1 MYIETVKNRKSPPCI
16 LLRESYRN
24 SGKVCKRTLA
34 NLTAL
39 PKDALT
45 ALKKALNGNNTA
57 FEEEKNFEIIRSL
70 PHGHVV
76 AVLETLRK
84 IDLDNCIS
92 SKPSHERDLILS
104 MIVARLLNP
113 GSKLA
118 TARGLSAE
126 TAFCSLGEELNL
138 LNINEDNF
146 YEAMDWLVERQD
158 KIQNKLAKKH
168 LSNGCTLLYD
178 TSSSYF
184 EGRKC
189 PLAKR
194 GHSRDKKTGKLQI
207 NYGLIC
213 DVEGRPIAIEVF
225 EGNTSD
231 PATLSSQIQKIK
243 NKFKISKVI
252 FVADRGVITQARI
265 DEELKFEIGL
275 DWISALTS
283 KSVNKLIKT
292 KALIPSDY
300 DEKDFA
306 QISAPDYPGERLIVC
321 LNKSLREERRRVR
334 ECLLKATE
342 NELDMIV
349 KATNRLRS
357 PLKEVKEIGLR
368 VGKVRNK
375 YKVGKHF
382 LLEISEGRF
391 SYRRN
396 EKKIAEEAV
405 LDGFYVIRTSV
416 DEATIDAEET
426 IAAYKNLSKV
436 ERAFRCCKTVDL
448 QIRPIYHRLPDRVEA
463 HVFIC
468 MLAYY
473 VEWHMRKALAPVL
486 FDDHNK
492 AEAIKQRHSIVAPA
506 QRSSEA
512 NLKASS
518 KKTKEGFAV
527 HSFQTLLS
535 DLQTIVK
542 NRIQLKG
549 TINAIFDKIT
559 TPTPSQK
566 RIFELL
572 DIKI

>member
-24 SGKVCKRTLA
+24 SGRVCKRTLA

-39 PKDALT
+39 PNDALII
-45 ALKKALNGNNTA
+45 LKKILSGKTVSLENDQG
-57 FEEEKNFEIIRSL
+57 FEIIRSL

-84 IDLDNCIS
+84 IGLDTCIS
-92 SKPSHERDLILS
+92 SKPSRERDLILS
-104 MIVARLLNP
+104 IIVTRLLNP
-113 GSKLA
+113 ESKLA
-118 TARGLSAE
+118 TARGLSSE

-138 LNINEDNF
+138 FNISEDDF

-158 KIQNKLAKKH
+158 KIQIKLAKKH

-184 EGRKC
+184 EGSKC

-194 GHSRDKKTGKLQI
+194 GYSRDKKKGKLQI

-213 DVEGRPIAIEVF
+213 DIEGRPIAIEVF

-231 PATLSSQIQKIK
+231 PATLSNQIEKVK
-243 NKFKISKVI
+243 NKFNISKVV

-265 DEELKFEIGL
+265 DEELSKVGW

-283 KSVNKLIKT
+283 KSVGKLIKT
-292 KALIPSDY
+292 KMLIPSDY
-300 DEKDFA
+300 KEKYFA
-306 QISAPDYPGERLIVC
+306 EISSPNYPGERLIVC
-321 LNKSLREERRRVR
+321 LNKALQEERRRTR
-334 ECLLKATE
+334 EELLKATE
-342 NELDMIV
+342 SELNVIV
-349 KATNRLRS
+349 RATCRAKN
-357 PLKEVKEIGLR
+357 PLKEVKEISLR
-368 VGKVRNK
+368 VGKIKNK

-382 LLEISEGRF
+382 LFDISEGKF
-391 SYRRN
+391 SFRRN

-416 DEATIDAEET
+416 NQEIIDAERT
-426 IAAYKNLSKV
+426 VAAYKNLSKV
-436 ERAFRCCKTVDL
+436 ERAFRCCKTIDIK
-448 QIRPIYHRLPDRVEA
+448 IRPIYHRLPDRVEA

-473 VEWHMRKALAPVL
+473 VEWHMRKALAPIL

-492 AEAIKQRHSIVAPA
+492 AEAEQQRESIVAPA
-506 QRSSEA
+506 KRSLDAE
-512 NLKASS
+512 LKALR
-518 KKTKEGFAV
+518 KKTKDGFTV

-549 TINAIFDKIT
+549 ASASTFDKIT
-559 TPTPSQK
+559 TPTPYQQK
-566 RIFELL
+566 VLELL
-572 DIKI
+572 EIKI

>member
-24 SGKVCKRTLA
+24 SGRVCKRTLA

-39 PKDALT
+39 PNDALII
-45 ALKKALNGNNTA
+45 LKKILSGKTVSLENDQG
-57 FEEEKNFEIIRSL
+57 FEIIRSL

-84 IDLDNCIS
+84 IGLDTCIS
-92 SKPSHERDLILS
+92 SKPSRERDLILS
-104 MIVARLLNP
+104 IIVTRLLNP
-113 GSKLA
+113 ESKLA
-118 TARGLSAE
+118 TARGLSSE

-138 LNINEDNF
+138 FNISEDDF

-158 KIQNKLAKKH
+158 KIQIKLAKKH

-184 EGRKC
+184 EGSKC

-194 GHSRDKKTGKLQI
+194 GYSRDKKKGKLQI

-213 DVEGRPIAIEVF
+213 DIEGRPIAIEVF

-231 PATLSSQIQKIK
+231 PATLSNQIEKVK
-243 NKFKISKVI
+243 NKFNISKVV

-265 DEELKFEIGL
+265 DEELSKVGW

-283 KSVNKLIKT
+283 KSVGKLIKT
-292 KALIPSDY
+292 KMLIPSDY
-300 DEKDFA
+300 KEKHFA
-306 QISAPDYPGERLIVC
+306 EISSPNYPGERLIVC
-321 LNKSLREERRRVR
+321 LNKALQEERRRTR
-334 ECLLKATE
+334 EELLKATE
-342 NELDMIV
+342 SELNVIV
-349 KATNRLRS
+349 RATCRAKN
-357 PLKEVKEIGLR
+357 PLKEVKEISLR
-368 VGKVRNK
+368 VGKIKNK

-382 LLEISEGRF
+382 LFDISEGKF
-391 SYRRN
+391 SFRRN

-416 DEATIDAEET
+416 NQEIIDAERSV
-426 IAAYKNLSKV
+426 AAYKNLSKV
-436 ERAFRCCKTVDL
+436 ERAFRCCKTIDIK
-448 QIRPIYHRLPDRVEA
+448 IRPIYHRLPDRVEA

-473 VEWHMRKALAPVL
+473 VEWHMRKALAPIL

-492 AEAIKQRHSIVAPA
+492 AEAEQQRESIVAPA
-506 QRSSEA
+506 KRSLDAE
-512 NLKASS
+512 LKALR
-518 KKTKEGFAV
+518 KKTKDGFTV

-549 TINAIFDKIT
+549 ASASTFDKIT
-559 TPTPSQK
+559 TPTPYQQK
-566 RIFELL
+566 VLELL
-572 DIKI
+572 EIKI

>member
-1 MYIETVKNRKSPPCI
+1 MYIETVKNRNSPPCI
-16 LLRESYRN
+16 LLRESYRS
-24 SGKVCKRTLA
+24 SGRVCKRTLA

-39 PKDALT
+39 PNDALT
-45 ALKKALNGNNTA
+45 ALKKVLSGKTVCL
-57 FEEEKNFEIIRSL
+57 EDDQNFEIIRSL

-84 IDLDNCIS
+84 IGLDTCIS
-92 SKPSHERDLILS
+92 SKPSRERDLILS
-104 MIVARLLNP
+104 IIVTRLLNP
-113 GSKLA
+113 ESKLA
-118 TARGLSAE
+118 TARGLSSE

-138 LNINEDNF
+138 LNISENDF
-146 YEAMDWLVERQD
+146 YEAMDWLIERQD
-158 KIQNKLAKKH
+158 KIQIKLAKKH

-184 EGRKC
+184 EGSKC

-194 GHSRDKKTGKLQI
+194 GYNRDKKKGKLQI

-213 DVEGRPIAIEVF
+213 DTEGRPIAIEVF
-225 EGNTSD
+225 EGDTSD
-231 PATLSSQIQKIK
+231 PATLSNQIKKVK
-243 NKFKISKVI
+243 NKFNISKVV

-265 DEELKFEIGL
+265 DEELSKVGW

-283 KSVNKLIKT
+283 KSVGKLIKR
-292 KALIPSDY
+292 KMLIASDY
-300 DEKDFA
+300 QEKNFA
-306 QISAPDYPGERLIVC
+306 EIISPDYPGERLIVC
-321 LNKSLREERRRVR
+321 LNKALQEERRRTR
-334 ECLLKATE
+334 EELLKATE
-342 NELDMIV
+342 RELNAIV
-349 KATNRLRS
+349 RATCRAKN

-368 VGKVRNK
+368 VGKIKNK

-382 LLEISEGRF
+382 IFDISEEQF
-391 SYRRN
+391 SFRRN

-416 DEATIDAEET
+416 SQEIIDAEHSV
-426 IAAYKNLSKV
+426 AAYKNLSKV
-436 ERAFRCCKTVDL
+436 ERAFRCCKTVDIK
-448 QIRPIYHRLPDRVEA
+448 IRPIYHRLPDRVEA

-473 VEWHMRKALAPVL
+473 VEWHMRKMLAPIL

-492 AEAIKQRHSIVAPA
+492 AEAEQRRESIVAPA
-506 QRSSEA
+506 KRSPDAE
-512 NLKASS
+512 LKASR
-518 KKTKEGFAV
+518 KKTEDGFTV

-549 TINAIFDKIT
+549 ASASTFDKIT
-559 TPTPSQK
+559 TPTPYQK
-566 RIFELL
+566 KVLELL
-572 DIKI
+572 EIKI

>member
-1 MYIETVKNRKSPPCI
+1 MYIEAVKNRNSPPCI

-39 PKDALT
+39 PRDALA
-45 ALKKALNGNNTA
+45 ALRKVLSGKNPSL
-57 FEEEKNFEIIRSL
+57 EEDRNFEIIRSL
-70 PHGHVV
+70 PHGHVI
-76 AVLETLRK
+76 AVLETIRR
-84 IDLDNCIS
+84 IGLDNCIS
-92 SKPSHERDLILS
+92 SKPSRDRDLVLS
-104 MIVARLLNP
+104 IIVARLLNP
-113 GSKLA
+113 ESKLA
-118 TARGLSAE
+118 TARGLSLE

-138 LNINEDNF
+138 LNINEDDF
-146 YEAMDWLVERQD
+146 YEAMDWLIERQD
-158 KIQNKLAKKH
+158 KIQLKLAKKH

-184 EGRKC
+184 EGTTC

-194 GHSRDKKTGKLQI
+194 GYNRDKKKGKLQI

-225 EGNTSD
+225 EGDIGD
-231 PATLSSQIQKIK
+231 PSTLGNQIDKIK
-243 NKFKISKVI
+243 NKFKLSKVI

-265 DEELKFEIGL
+265 DEELKSEVGF

-283 KSVNKLIKT
+283 KSISKLIKA
-292 KALIPSDY
+292 KALTPSDY

-306 QISAPDYPGERLIVC
+306 QISSPDYPGERLIVC
-321 LNKSLREERRRVR
+321 LNKALREERRRVR
-334 ECLLKATE
+334 GELLKATE
-342 NELDMIV
+342 RELDAIV
-349 KATNRLRS
+349 KATTRLHN

-368 VGKVRNK
+368 VGKVKDK

-382 LLEISEGRF
+382 LFDISEGQF

-396 EKKIAEEAV
+396 EKKIEKEAA

-416 DEATIDAEET
+416 DETAINTEEAV
-426 IAAYKNLSKV
+426 AAYKNLSKV

-448 QIRPIYHRLPDRVEA
+448 KIRPIYHRLPDRVEA

-473 VEWHMRKALAPVL
+473 VEWHMRKALAPIL
-486 FDDHNK
+486 FEDHNK
-492 AEAIKQRHSIVAPA
+492 AEAENQRKSIVTPA
-506 QRSSEA
+506 KRSPEA
-512 NLKASS
+512 VLKAST
-518 KKTKEGFAV
+518 KKTADGFTV

-549 TINAIFDKIT
+549 SAETVFDKIT
-559 TPTPSQK
+559 TPTPYQRK
-566 RIFELL
+566 IFELL
-572 DIKI
+572 GIKI

>member
-24 SGKVCKRTLA
+24 SGRVCKRTLA

-39 PKDALT
+39 PNDALII
-45 ALKKALNGNNTA
+45 LKKILSGKTVSLENDQG
-57 FEEEKNFEIIRSL
+57 FEIIRSL

-84 IDLDNCIS
+84 IGLDTCIS
-92 SKPSHERDLILS
+92 SKPSRERDLILS
-104 MIVARLLNP
+104 IIVTRLLNP
-113 GSKLA
+113 ESKLA
-118 TARGLSAE
+118 TARGLSSE

-138 LNINEDNF
+138 FNISEDDF

-158 KIQNKLAKKH
+158 KIQIKLAKKH

-184 EGRKC
+184 EGSKC

-194 GHSRDKKTGKLQI
+194 GYSRDKKKGKLQI

-213 DVEGRPIAIEVF
+213 DIEGRPIAIEVF

-231 PATLSSQIQKIK
+231 PATLSNQIEKVK
-243 NKFKISKVI
+243 NKFNISKVV

-265 DEELKFEIGL
+265 DEELSKVGW

-283 KSVNKLIKT
+283 KSVGKLIKT
-292 KALIPSDY
+292 KMLIPSDY
-300 DEKDFA
+300 KEKHFA
-306 QISAPDYPGERLIVC
+306 EISSPNYPGERLIVC
-321 LNKSLREERRRVR
+321 LNKALQEERRRTR
-334 ECLLKATE
+334 EELLKATE
-342 NELDMIV
+342 SELNVIV
-349 KATNRLRS
+349 RATCRAKN
-357 PLKEVKEIGLR
+357 PLKEVKEISLR
-368 VGKVRNK
+368 VGKIKNK

-382 LLEISEGRF
+382 LFDISEGKF
-391 SYRRN
+391 SFRRN

-416 DEATIDAEET
+416 NQEIIDAKRT
-426 IAAYKNLSKV
+426 VAAYKNLSKV
-436 ERAFRCCKTVDL
+436 ERAFRCCKTIDIK
-448 QIRPIYHRLPDRVEA
+448 IRPIYHRLPDRVEA

-473 VEWHMRKALAPVL
+473 VEWHMRKALAPIL

-492 AEAIKQRHSIVAPA
+492 AEAEQQRESIVAPA
-506 QRSSEA
+506 KRSLDAE
-512 NLKASS
+512 LKALR
-518 KKTKEGFAV
+518 KKTKDGFTV

-549 TINAIFDKIT
+549 ASASTFDKIT
-559 TPTPSQK
+559 TPTPYQQK
-566 RIFELL
+566 VLELL
-572 DIKI
+572 EIKI

>member
-1 MYIETVKNRKSPPCI
+1 MYIETVKNRNSPPCI
-16 LLRESYRN
+16 LLRESYRD

-39 PKDALT
+39 PKEALA
-45 ALKKALNGNNTA
+45 ALQMALSGKNSSIEENG
-57 FEEEKNFEIIRSL
+57 NFEIIRSL
-70 PHGHVV
+70 PHGHVI

-84 IDLDNCIS
+84 IGLDSCIS
-92 SKPSHERDLILS
+92 SKPSPERNLILS
-104 MIVARLLNP
+104 IIAARLLNP
-113 GSKLA
+113 TSKLA

-138 LNINEDNF
+138 LSINEDDL
-146 YEAMDWLVERQD
+146 YEVMDWLIERQD
-158 KIQNKLAKKH
+158 KIQIKLAKKH
-168 LSNGCTLLYD
+168 LVNGCTLLYD

-194 GHSRDKKTGKLQI
+194 GHNRDKKTGKLQI

-225 EGNTSD
+225 DGNTGD
-231 PATLSSQIQKIK
+231 PSTLSSQIAKVK

-252 FVADRGVITQARI
+252 FVADRGIITQARI
-265 DEELKFEIGL
+265 DEELKSEVGL

-283 KSVNKLIKT
+283 KSVGKLIKA
-292 KALIPSDY
+292 KAFTPSDY

-306 QISAPDYPGERLIVC
+306 QITSPDYPGERLIVC
-321 LNKSLREERRRVR
+321 LNKALREERRRVR
-334 ECLLKATE
+334 EELLKATE
-342 NELDMIV
+342 RELDAIV
-349 KATNRLRS
+349 KATTRS
-357 PLKEVKEIGLR
+357 HNPLKEVKEISLR
-368 VGKVRNK
+368 VGNIKNK

-382 LLEISEGRF
+382 LFDISEGRF

-396 EKKIAEEAV
+396 DKKIAAEV
-405 LDGFYVIRTSV
+405 TLDGFYVVRTSV
-416 DEATIDAEET
+416 DETAIGAEGAV
-426 IAAYKNLSKV
+426 AAYKNLSKV

-448 QIRPIYHRLPDRVEA
+448 QIRPIYHRLEDRVEA

-473 VEWHMRKALAPVL
+473 VEWHMRKALAPIL
-486 FDDHNK
+486 FDDHHK
-492 AEAIKQRHSIVAPA
+492 AEAERQRKSIVAPA
-506 QRSSEA
+506 KRSPEA
-512 NLKASS
+512 LSKVAT
-518 KKTKEGFAV
+518 KKTEDGFTV

-542 NRIQLKG
+542 NRIRLKG
-549 TINAIFDKIT
+549 TVETVFDKIT
-559 TPTPSQK
+559 TPTPYQRK
-566 RIFELL
+566 VFGLL
-572 DIKI
+572 GIEI

>member
-24 SGKVCKRTLA
+24 SGRVCKRTLA

-39 PKDALT
+39 PNDALII
-45 ALKKALNGNNTA
+45 LKKILSGKTVSLENDQG
-57 FEEEKNFEIIRSL
+57 FEIIRSL

-84 IDLDNCIS
+84 IGLDTCIS
-92 SKPSHERDLILS
+92 SKPSRERDLILS
-104 MIVARLLNP
+104 IIVTRLLNP
-113 GSKLA
+113 ESKLA
-118 TARGLSAE
+118 TARGLSSE

-138 LNINEDNF
+138 FNISEDDF

-158 KIQNKLAKKH
+158 KIQIKLAKKH

-184 EGRKC
+184 EGSKC

-194 GHSRDKKTGKLQI
+194 GYSRDKKKGKLQI

-213 DVEGRPIAIEVF
+213 DIEGRPIAIEVF

-231 PATLSSQIQKIK
+231 PATLSNQIEKVK
-243 NKFKISKVI
+243 NKFNISKVV

-265 DEELKFEIGL
+265 DEELSKVGW

-283 KSVNKLIKT
+283 KSVGKLIKT
-292 KALIPSDY
+292 KMLIPSDY
-300 DEKDFA
+300 KEKYFA
-306 QISAPDYPGERLIVC
+306 EISSPNYPGERLIVC
-321 LNKSLREERRRVR
+321 LNKALQEERRRTR
-334 ECLLKATE
+334 EELLKATE
-342 NELDMIV
+342 SELNVIV
-349 KATNRLRS
+349 RATCRAKN
-357 PLKEVKEIGLR
+357 PLKEVKEISLR
-368 VGKVRNK
+368 VGKIKNK

-382 LLEISEGRF
+382 LFDISEGKF
-391 SYRRN
+391 SFRRN

-416 DEATIDAEET
+416 NQEIIDAKRT
-426 IAAYKNLSKV
+426 VAAYKNLSKV
-436 ERAFRCCKTVDL
+436 ERAFRCCKTIDIK
-448 QIRPIYHRLPDRVEA
+448 IRPIYHRLPDRVEA

-473 VEWHMRKALAPVL
+473 VEWHMRKALAPIL

-492 AEAIKQRHSIVAPA
+492 AEAEQQRESIVAPA
-506 QRSSEA
+506 KRSLDAE
-512 NLKASS
+512 LKALR
-518 KKTKEGFAV
+518 KKTKDGFTV

-549 TINAIFDKIT
+549 ASASTFDKIT
-559 TPTPSQK
+559 TPTPYQQK
-566 RIFELL
+566 VLELL
-572 DIKI
+572 EIKI